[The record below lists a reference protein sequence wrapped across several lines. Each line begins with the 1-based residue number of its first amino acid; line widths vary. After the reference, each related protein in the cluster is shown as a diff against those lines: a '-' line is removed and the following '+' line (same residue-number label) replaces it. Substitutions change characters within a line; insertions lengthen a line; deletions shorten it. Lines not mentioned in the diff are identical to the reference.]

1 MFEDDEIPP
10 PPPLLDAHRII
21 AFSLDADGCLFNEKY
36 MLYDKVIA
44 GNTALLSH
52 MIRQA
57 EYIKQLIILV
67 GSNRQSHHLDQ
78 FNSTENKTMSCF
90 LAVEKITSCLS
101 TKLSHQ
107 NVGLDRFLMA
117 DIYHDLEAG
126 TAFTQAIDPCHLGP
140 HSDAVFDRS
149 KITLLY
155 AQIHKL
161 ANDHKGKRIIYN
173 FYDDKY
179 ELLSGLNNFFQDH
192 LEWIPINVKVHLHYY
207 IGDEPYLLVEI
218 SGTGALDR
226 RYRDHVKWMANLSY
240 QFPVAREGFDAIEA
254 FIHYERYNSCHLQMI
269 SPQEWVP
276 TGLLTLC
283 DSTFFKPAPSIESC
297 RASPKSKAISLP
309 QHPSEPIKK
318 NPLYFLM
325 AKSALLGLSSVVE
338 PDFQL
343 DINNQIKFAKL
354 DISKPLAQ
362 HRSIDINRLKYTI
375 ERHYIIVDETYRAD
389 MFYSDYCYI
398 AHLTT
403 TPDCLFSLRALFNA
417 QDTSVEVS
425 LFNETTGQIISI
437 PEPERYYLNAL
448 AVIYCADILGPLRH
462 NQSVLEY
469 QLIQQTNAQINHL
482 LSLPT
487 HSKENLE
494 TCIAL
499 SNALLSHQ
507 DEFEYHK
514 QLHVCLNLV
523 FQYKRMLDLKYTAL
537 ISEEYD
543 IVDSDI
549 ELCFDD
555 ATCRKTSFR
564 LPECVTSLKMSRLNH
579 RLGVKIN
586 QKPTELA
593 YFEAANDAIAA
604 LATFTE
610 EMTID
615 NQSIALV
622 YNYLIESIDASIQQ
636 LHRALLIGDNVT
648 VAALSQFA
656 PLLPYTIFKK
666 AIDSPNTFLLKWLL
680 QNEHIAIN
688 RVRVEYDERQY
699 SLLEY
704 AFMHKKLSCFE
715 LLLKHGASPMVFAA
729 NDHPLAYLI
738 LSHES
743 EFNTSLSTYLNRV
756 SHREFW
762 DQLPTTRIDSDT
774 ISP

>member
-21 AFSLDADGCLFNEKY
+21 AFSLDADGCLFNDKY
-36 MLYDKVIA
+36 MLYDEVIA

-67 GSNRQSHHLDQ
+67 GSNRQSHHLDL

-90 LAVEKITSCLS
+90 PAVKEITSYLS
-101 TKLSHQ
+101 TKLPHQ

-126 TAFTQAIDPCHLGP
+126 TAFNQAIAPYHLGP
-140 HSDAVFDRS
+140 HADAVFDRS

-161 ANDHKGKRIIYN
+161 ANDHKGKRIIYH

-179 ELLSGLNNFFQDH
+179 ELLSGLNTFFQDH
-192 LEWIPINVKVHLHYY
+192 LEWIPSNVKVNLHYY
-207 IGDEPYLLVEI
+207 IGDEPYPLAEL
-218 SGTGALDR
+218 SGTGVLDR
-226 RYRDHVKWMANLSY
+226 GYRDHVKWMADLSY
-240 QFPVAREGFDAIEA
+240 QFPIAHEGFDVIKALMHDEK
-254 FIHYERYNSCHLQMI
+254 YNNCHISII
-269 SPQEWVP
+269 SPSEWEP

-297 RASPKSKAISLP
+297 RASPKSKATPSP
-309 QHPSEPIKK
+309 QHPCEPIKK

-325 AKSALLGLSSVVE
+325 AKNTLLGMSSVVE

-343 DINNQIKFAKL
+343 DVNNQIKFAKL
-354 DISKPLAQ
+354 DISKSLAQ

-375 ERHYIIVDETYRAD
+375 EQHYIIVDETYNAD
-389 MFYSDYCYI
+389 RFYSDYCYI

-403 TPDCLFSLRALFNA
+403 TSYYLFSLRVLFNA

-425 LFNETTGQIISI
+425 LFNESTGQIISI
-437 PEPERYYLNAL
+437 PEPERYHLNAL
-448 AVIYCADILGPLRH
+448 AGMYCADILGPLRH
-462 NQSVLEY
+462 NQSALEY
-469 QLIQQTNAQINHL
+469 QLLQQTHAQINHL

-487 HSKENLE
+487 RSKENLE

-499 SNALLSHQ
+499 SNALLNHQ

-543 IVDSDI
+543 IIDSDI
-549 ELCFDD
+549 VLSFDD
-555 ATCRKTSFR
+555 IPCRKTSFR
-564 LPECVTSLKMSRLNH
+564 LPECLTSLKMSRLNH
-579 RLGVKIN
+579 SLGIKVN
-586 QKPTELA
+586 RKPTELT
-593 YFEAANDAIAA
+593 YFEAANEAIAA

-615 NQSIALV
+615 NRSIALI
-622 YNYLIESIDASIQQ
+622 YTYLIESMDASIEQ

-656 PLLPYTIFKK
+656 PLLPYTIFKT

-680 QNEHIAIN
+680 RNEHIALN
-688 RVRVEYDERQY
+688 RIRVEYDERQY

-715 LLLKHGASPMVFAA
+715 LLLKHGASPLVFTA
-729 NDHPLAYLI
+729 DGDPLAYSI

-743 EFNTSLSTYLNRV
+743 EFNTCLSTYLNRV
-756 SHREFW
+756 SDREFW
-762 DQLPTTRIDSDT
+762 DQLSLMRIDFDT